1 MKMGPAVKSYTYIKA
16 IAEELRGLA
25 VEKDMPIVSATQ
37 TTRSGFSNSDPGL
50 EDTSESFGLPATAD
64 FMFALI
70 TTEELEQSNQIMVKQ
85 LKNRYNDPTQY
96 KRFVLGMDRTKI
108 RLYDVAESE
117 QDLTD
122 DTPLM
127 DKSDLGKRMNEDDQM
142 RWATK
147 KMGRK
152 DFSGLRV

>member
-1 MKMGPAVKSYTYIKA
+1 
-16 IAEELRGLA
+16 
-25 VEKDMPIVSATQ
+25 
-37 TTRSGFSNSDPGL
+37 
-50 EDTSESFGLPATAD
+50 
-64 FMFALI
+64 
-70 TTEELEQSNQIMVKQ
+70 
-85 LKNRYNDPTQY
+85 
-96 KRFVLGMDRTKI
+96 MDRTKM